1 MLTAELPSEGM
12 GAGEGKSVSKPDYPW
27 VLKTGSLHST
37 PRGRQKDVARGFLKV
52 MTPELSLQGGP
63 RVSGSETGKAVSA
76 KKAAVAGRSGPDQP
90 TDGEA
95 TAGVS
100 AWLRPGSR
108 GSTWRG
114 SHHQMLDCCLED
126 GLEREIK
133 GGCC

>member
-1 MLTAELPSEGM
+1 
-12 GAGEGKSVSKPDYPW
+12 
-27 VLKTGSLHST
+27 
-37 PRGRQKDVARGFLKV
+37 

-90 TDGEA
+90 GDGEA

-100 AWLRPGSR
+100 AWLKPGSR

-114 SHHQMLDCCLED
+114 HTVRSWTAVWRM
-126 GLEREIK
+126 GLREK
-133 GGCC
+133 